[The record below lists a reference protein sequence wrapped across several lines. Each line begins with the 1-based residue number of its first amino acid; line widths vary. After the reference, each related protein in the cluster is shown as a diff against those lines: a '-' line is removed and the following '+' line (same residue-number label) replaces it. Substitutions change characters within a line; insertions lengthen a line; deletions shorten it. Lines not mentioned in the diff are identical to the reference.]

1 MNDEN
6 AAHRAEE
13 TLAAAL
19 TPAGRGAI
27 AVVGLRGPRA
37 THAVEACFQSVRRR
51 SVSDAPVGSV
61 LLGIWSAAC
70 QEPSPAAMQPGE
82 ELIVTRTGAE
92 EWEIHCHGGQAAV
105 DAVLSSLVQQG
116 CVRIDW
122 QQFVTATHVAGEHAR
137 RAWLDLPRATTERVA
152 RILLD
157 QAGGAL
163 DDAFLEIQQA
173 MAAGESGR
181 TRAISLL
188 DTLLQRADAGGF
200 LLSPRRIVLAG
211 RPNVGKSSLINA
223 LVGFERTL
231 VTPQAGTTRDLVGV
245 LTVIDGWPVELI
257 DTAGVRATSEP
268 LEASGIARSLDRWQR
283 TDLRILVED
292 ASSDSHETLL
302 ADAAL
307 PPDLVVWNKIDL
319 SPSMEMSR
327 SICAVSA
334 VTGQGIQE
342 LIDRLAKQLAPVD
355 LSAGVAVPWTE
366 EQRATLRRW
375 RSLV

>member
-1 MNDEN
+1 MNDKN
-6 AAHRAEE
+6 GVHRAEE
-13 TLAAAL
+13 TFAAAL

-37 THAVEACFQSVRRR
+37 TSAVEACFQSVRRR

-61 LLGIWSAAC
+61 LLGIWSAARR
-70 QEPSPAAMQPGE
+70 ELAPSATQAGE

-105 DAVLSSLVQQG
+105 DAVLLSLEQQG

-122 QQFVTATHVAGEHAR
+122 QHFVTAKHGAGEHAR
-137 RAWLDLPRATTERVA
+137 RAWQDLPRATTERVA

-157 QAGGAL
+157 QARGAL
-163 DDAFLEIQQA
+163 DDAFLEVQQA

-188 DTLLQRADAGGF
+188 DSLLQRAEAGGF

-257 DTAGVRATSEP
+257 DTAGVRVTNEP
-268 LEASGIARSLDRWQR
+268 LEASGIARSLDRWQQ

-292 ASSDSHETLL
+292 ASSESRDTLL
-302 ADAAL
+302 ADTAL

-327 SICAVSA
+327 SVCAVSA

-342 LIDRLAKQLAPVD
+342 LIHRLAKQLAPVD